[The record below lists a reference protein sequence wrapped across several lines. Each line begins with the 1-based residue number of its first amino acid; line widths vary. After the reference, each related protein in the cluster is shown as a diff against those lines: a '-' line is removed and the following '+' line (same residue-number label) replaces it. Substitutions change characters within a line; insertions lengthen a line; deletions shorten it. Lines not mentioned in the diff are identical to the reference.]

1 LLYGEVM
8 GRLRCMK
15 NRPNGFTLIEVIVV
29 VGIVGILAALALP
42 SFTIMLVKRS
52 VQSASQALVDDLRYT
67 RTEALR
73 RSKKVSICSLAA
85 NSTNAC
91 SGDPAAWA
99 NGWMIF
105 TDQDGATGGVYEA
118 ASEEIIRVQQT
129 LPNIASIQRI
139 VNPSGTRNFLTYEA
153 NGWSKSASETLEVTP
168 TSHVSSVTKRI
179 VCVSNQGRPRLLVEG
194 ATAC

>member
-1 LLYGEVM
+1 
-8 GRLRCMK
+8 MK
-15 NRPNGFTLIEVIVV
+15 NRRNGFTLIEVMVV
-29 VGIVGILAALALP
+29 IGIVGILTALALP

-52 VQSASQALVDDLRYT
+52 VQSASQALVDDIRYT

-105 TDQDGATGGVYEA
+105 TDQDGATVGVYEA
-118 ASEEIIRVQQT
+118 ASEEIVRVQQ
-129 LPNIASIQRI
+129 PFSNIASIQQSI
-139 VNPSGTRNFLTYEA
+139 SPSNTKNVLTYEA
-153 NGWSKSASETLEVTP
+153 NGWSKSASQTLEVTP
-168 TSHVSSVTKRI
+168 TSHASSVTKRL
-179 VCVSNQGRPRLLVEG
+179 VCVSNQGRPRLMVEG
-194 ATAC
+194 ATTCS